1 MVPYKEMSRSELQQE
16 KAALESRYQEFQ
28 ARGLKLDMS
37 RGKPSPDQL
46 DLSMGMLD
54 VLTGSDVLQCEDG
67 VDARN
72 YGQLDGIPEAK
83 ALYAEIFGVQTD
95 EVIIGGNS
103 SLNMMYDTIARAMQF
118 GFFDSPRP
126 WNQEK
131 QVKCLCP
138 VPGYDRHFAI
148 SELFGIEMINVPM
161 SPDGP
166 DMDLVERLAGE
177 DESIKFIWCVPMYSN
192 PQGYTYSDE
201 TVRRFARM
209 KTAAPDFKI
218 IWDNAYCVHHLT
230 DTPDHL
236 LNLMEEAKQAG
247 TASRVIEFASM
258 SKVTFPG
265 AGIAAMAAT
274 RENLDFI
281 RKQMSIQTIG
291 YDKIKQLRHV
301 RFFRTV
307 ESVAEH
313 MQKHRAILEP
323 KFRSVLEALDR
334 ELAPLGIASWYAPN
348 GGYFIAVDTLDG
360 CAKRVVQLCREA
372 GVVLTGAGAT
382 YPYGKDPQDRNIRL
396 APTYPSVEEL
406 EQATELFCLC
416 VKLASAERLLRE
428 ETESAAS

>member
-1 MVPYKEMSRSELQQE
+1 MVPYQKMNQAELQQE
-16 KAALESRYQEFQ
+16 KTQLEAAYRQFQ

-54 VLTGSDVLQCEDG
+54 ILTGSDVLQCEDG

-72 YGQLDGIPEAK
+72 YGLLDGIPEAK
-83 ALYAEIFGVQTD
+83 RLYAEILGVEPD

-118 GFFDSPRP
+118 GFADSPRP
-126 WNQEK
+126 WNREEK
-131 QVKCLCP
+131 IRCLCP

-148 SELFGIEMINVPM
+148 SELFGIEMISVPM
-161 SPDGP
+161 SPEGP

-177 DESIKFIWCVPMYSN
+177 DESVKFIWCVPMYSN

-236 LNLMEEAKQAG
+236 LNLMDEAKQAG
-247 TASRVIEFASM
+247 TADRVIEFASM

-274 RENLDFI
+274 RRNLDFV
-281 RKQMSIQTIG
+281 RQQMSIQTIG

-301 RFFRTV
+301 RFFRTAAD
-307 ESVAEH
+307 VAVH

-323 KFRSVLEALDR
+323 KFRSVLAALSR
-334 ELAPLGIASWYAPN
+334 ELAPLEVAEWHAPN
-348 GGYFIAVDTLDG
+348 GGYFISVDTMDG

-372 GVVLTGAGAT
+372 GVVLSGGGAT
-382 YPYGKDPQDRNIRL
+382 FPYGNYPRDRNLRL
-396 APTYPSVEEL
+396 APTYPSVPEL
-406 EQATELFCLC
+406 EQATELFCHC
-416 VKLASAERLLRE
+416 VRLASVEKLLQQ
-428 ETESAAS
+428 TEQAAS